1 MGLQWKTISLKNND
15 TKEVTFSDNVQ
26 SYFAGISAYQLQYE
40 RYHHIQHAGVVLDTE
55 KNSEKTITVKAQL
68 TISDDSHNSG
78 YESFTWV
85 YVTVVAWCGNDS
97 NSAFLTNQSSIPSSI
112 TPPLQP
118 LYAGAVLSAF
128 KMSFDDSD
136 RTLMEITANVNAY
149 TSTSKYE
156 VDVTGSAE
164 MNNDKHESN
173 QDTLRAGVIM
183 ALVSNPGYQI
193 RTVSVSPPKDGSGK
207 SNTKVSAH
215 FDGDVSDAIAILS
228 SFDMAFK
235 KDDYS
240 IRSIR
245 AGASRYNDDGN
256 SWSFGKAAIFISGDK
271 VTVTTNATLLKS
283 ESTQSEENN
292 LTFLVIAIMK

>member
-1 MGLQWKTISLKNND
+1 
-15 TKEVTFSDNVQ
+15 
-26 SYFAGISAYQLQYE
+26 
-40 RYHHIQHAGVVLDTE
+40 
-55 KNSEKTITVKAQL
+55 
-68 TISDDSHNSG
+68 
-78 YESFTWV
+78 
-85 YVTVVAWCGNDS
+85 
-97 NSAFLTNQSSIPSSI
+97 
-112 TPPLQP
+112 
-118 LYAGAVLSAF
+118 
-128 KMSFDDSD
+128 
-136 RTLMEITANVNAY
+136 
-149 TSTSKYE
+149 
-156 VDVTGSAE
+156 
-164 MNNDKHESN
+164 
-173 QDTLRAGVIM
+173 M